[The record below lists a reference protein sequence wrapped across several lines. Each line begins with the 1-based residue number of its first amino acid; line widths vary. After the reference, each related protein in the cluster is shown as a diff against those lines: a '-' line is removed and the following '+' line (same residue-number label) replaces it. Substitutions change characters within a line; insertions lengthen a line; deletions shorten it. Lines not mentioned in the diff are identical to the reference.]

1 MGSRS
6 DEVED
11 IRREI
16 DETRESLG
24 TGVGA
29 LAYKADVKNRG
40 KEVIED
46 KRGVVMEKVD
56 ELKQKVPGVGDG
68 NGDAGGPGMARRSR
82 TSCPTRAR
90 SRTSSP
96 TARR

>member
-16 DETRESLG
+16 DETRENLG
-24 TGVGA
+24 ADVGA

-46 KRGVVMEKVD
+46 KKEVVM
-56 ELKQKVPGVGDG
+56 
-68 NGDAGGPGMARRSR
+68 
-82 TSCPTRAR
+82 
-90 SRTSSP
+90 
-96 TARR
+96 